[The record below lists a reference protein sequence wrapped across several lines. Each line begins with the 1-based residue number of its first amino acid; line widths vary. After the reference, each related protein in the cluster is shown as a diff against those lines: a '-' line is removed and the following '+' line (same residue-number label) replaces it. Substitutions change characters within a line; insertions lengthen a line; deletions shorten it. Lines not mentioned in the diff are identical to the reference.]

1 MREEDAFSRS
11 RVIEAMLDDIKD
23 RSKIDPHFEQIQAVF
38 FTGDLAYHGYEKEY
52 ELARKEF
59 VDPLI
64 ERLDIGN
71 ERLFFAPGNHDIN
84 IKPYEKYAQGWNRD
98 LKGGEEIAKFLDSP
112 EDGQLLMPRI
122 ENYTEKF
129 LKPLTGRCLQT
140 PGLFYTGEITSESR
154 KITVLSLNTAWLCTG
169 SELDKPCLGER
180 QLVEALKAAKG
191 AHLTIAIFHHPV
203 GKWREIDDTTNCD
216 ILLQK
221 KCGLWLSGHTHQ
233 TDIKLISS
241 PVGKWASVSAGAIFD
256 KRKSPLSYNFGF
268 LDLDTGDGIVYF
280 RTYFENRHEWGL
292 DIGAT
297 GKTHNGIMHIKI
309 EGLGNTAL
317 ESDGAYIPH
326 ICKLPN
332 QQYGRSSDPFS
343 SVTAEGMNADE
354 ITRLFVG
361 HHTNLDIAEKRF
373 GTIIEGQRGTGKSM
387 ILKYLSFPVQIRT
400 WQNKNRNIQAFFQ
413 EKRFIGVYCK
423 LQQGIY
429 DKRDLEEIQDEIK
442 RGHVFEH
449 RLTADICVQILE
461 AMKEVTSSLGLSD
474 KGANGIA
481 NRLARILT
489 APEQWLNNAE
499 SLSEILDSY
508 RDVLRQEAKKVD
520 EFLRTAESSSF
531 SPSLTLSGLVN
542 SLVKIFQESLRLGNC
557 CLFLLLDDFDVLHD
571 WQQEIVFATS
581 AQRMFDLVCY
591 KYGVMSEGVKTGTAG
606 PGRTFRPGDDYDHVL
621 LDMVERGLLRKDY
634 PAAVTMIAAK
644 RLKEF
649 GWPHFGEK
657 FPPLAEDIGD
667 AEENAIQACKNV
679 LSTLFP
685 PWEYGLK
692 LREEIRRNMDKEW
705 EDSKGKL
712 TKTKSDYYSK
722 YGNARYF
729 QKLRQMKQSE
739 RYAGYDYVVNISSG
753 IVRQYLEICSNI
765 ISEAYKERWNPK
777 AGEAISPE
785 IQDRAIVGYSRAF
798 FENLNKG
805 AGAHG
810 TLRDLGRGITSKDIV
825 DLIEALCDLFYER
838 LHSPSHREPEII
850 TFALKDS
857 SPYVD
862 NLLRVCLRE
871 SVLQKFYY
879 PPKTA
884 GQAPLPAYVLN
895 KRLVPRRSLSPL
907 RMQGRIEMTSIDIE
921 RAIKNRRSLLEKFMQ
936 KPSGYQLTLNSQEG
950 DQDEPNQ

>member
-1 MREEDAFSRS
+1 
-11 RVIEAMLDDIKD
+11 MLDDIRD
-23 RSKIDPHFEQIQAVF
+23 RATIDAHFEQIQAVF
-38 FTGDLAYHGYEKEY
+38 FTGDLAYHGSEEEY

-64 ERLDIGN
+64 ERLNIKS
-71 ERLFFAPGNHDIN
+71 EKLFFAPGNHDIN
-84 IKPYEKYAQGWNRD
+84 IKPYEQYAQMWNRG
-98 LKGGEEIAKFLDSP
+98 LKSEEQITKFLDST
-112 EDGQLLMPRI
+112 EDGQLLKPRI
-122 ENYTEKF
+122 ENYMEKF
-129 LKPLTGRCLQT
+129 LKPLTGRDLQT
-140 PGLFYTGEITSESR
+140 PGLFYSGEITSESR

-169 SELDKPCLGER
+169 SEYDEPCLGER
-180 QLVEALKAAKG
+180 QLVEALKAAEG

-203 GKWREIDDTTNCD
+203 GRWREIDDTRNCE

-233 TDIKLISS
+233 TDIRLISS
-241 PVGKWASVSAGAIFD
+241 PVGKWASVSAGAVFD

-268 LDLDTGDGIVYF
+268 LDLDTGEGIVFF
-280 RTYFENRHEWGL
+280 RTYFEGQHEWGP

-297 GKTHNGIMHIKI
+297 GKMHNGMMPIKL
-309 EGLGNTAL
+309 EALGNAAGEEEGSYT
-317 ESDGAYIPH
+317 PH
-326 ICKLPN
+326 ICRLPN
-332 QQYGRSSDPFS
+332 QEYSRGSDPFS

-400 WQNKNRNIQAFFQ
+400 WQNKNREIPAYFD

-429 DKRDLEEIQDEIK
+429 DKRDLEEIQDETK

-449 RLTADICVQILE
+449 RVTADMCVQILE
-461 AMKEVTSSLGLSD
+461 TMKEVTSILGLSD

-489 APEQWLNNAE
+489 APDEWLNNAE

-508 RDVLRQEAKKVD
+508 RDVLRQEAKRVD
-520 EFLRTAESSSF
+520 EFLRTAGSSSF
-531 SPSLTLSGLVN
+531 SPSLALSGLVYN
-542 SLVKIFQESLRLGNC
+542 VITLFQESLGLQHC

-571 WQQEIVFATS
+571 WQQEILFATA
-581 AQRMFDLVCY
+581 AQRMFDLVCF
-591 KYGVMSEGVKTGTAG
+591 KFGVMSEGVKTGTAG
-606 PGRTFRPGDDYDHVL
+606 SGRTFRPGDDYDHIS

-644 RLKEF
+644 RIKES
-649 GWPHFGEK
+649 GWPHFGERI
-657 FPPLAEDIGD
+657 PPFAMDVEEAD
-667 AEENAIQACKNV
+667 ENAIQTCKSV
-679 LSTLFP
+679 LSALFP
-685 PWEYGLK
+685 PWKHGLK
-692 LREEIRRNMDKEW
+692 IREEIKHTMDKEW
-705 EDSKGKL
+705 EESGGKH
-712 TKTKSDYYSK
+712 TKKKNDYYSK

-739 RYAGYDYVVNISSG
+739 RYAGYDYIVTISSG
-753 IVRQYLEICSNI
+753 IVRQYLEICSHV
-765 ISEAYKERWNPK
+765 ISEACKERWNPK

-838 LHSPSHREPEII
+838 LHSPNHREPEII
-850 TFALKDS
+850 TFALRDS
-857 SPYVD
+857 NSYVD

-907 RMQGRIEMTSIDIE
+907 RMQGRIEMNATDIE
-921 RAIKNRRSLLEKFMQ
+921 RAIKNNKSLLEKFMQ
-936 KPSGYQLTLNSQEG
+936 KPSGYQLTLNPLEG
-950 DQDEPNQ
+950 ALDESDH